1 LAETPHAPQRLD
13 IIDALRGSALFGIL
27 LLHAVEH
34 WDFVHMPQGRPAWL
48 QQLDDGVIG
57 WAYFLFGGKAY
68 AIFALLFG
76 VSFFIALQGWQK
88 SSRHASGRFLWR
100 LAVLA
105 AIGYVHGLLFCGDIL
120 TVIAALGV
128 PLVLLNRL
136 PSRALGMVAVL
147 LLLQLPQWG
156 DVWRVWTDPAFE
168 PTPLRTWALYS
179 QTDPVY
185 ATGSLADVI
194 RINTWTGQAAKWWW
208 VIETYRYP
216 QMLGLFVCGLLMG
229 RSGVLHDAP
238 RLRRLAWRALAA
250 GAAGFALMWLARRGA
265 ATLELAGMRRYA
277 VDELLDTFT
286 NLAQTAIWAGGF
298 VLLYQAARARAV
310 LGVFVPYGR
319 MSLSGYTSQALFG
332 VPFFYGFGLGMYRVV
347 GPFYAVFFGLAVF
360 VVQCTFAHWWM
371 KRFRYGPLEWV
382 WRAATL
388 RTTAIPMRRA
398 DAPARLMPPASV
410 DLQAESNAKP

>member
-1 LAETPHAPQRLD
+1 MADPPQAPQRLD
-13 IIDALRGSALFGIL
+13 LIDALRGSALFGIL
-27 LLHAVEH
+27 LLHSVEH
-34 WDFVHMPQGRPAWL
+34 WDFVHPPEGRPAWL
-48 QQLDDGVIG
+48 QQLDDSVTG

-136 PSRALGMVAVL
+136 PSRALGVVAVL
-147 LLLQLPQWG
+147 LLLQLPQWA
-156 DVWRVWTDPAFE
+156 DVWHVAADPAFQ
-168 PTPLRTWALYS
+168 PSAPRFWSLYG
-179 QTDPVY
+179 QTDPVF

-194 RINTWTGQAAKWWW
+194 RMNSWTGQSAKWWW
-208 VIETYRYP
+208 VIETGRYP
-216 QMLGLFVCGLLMG
+216 QMLGLFVCGLLIG

-238 RLRRLAWRALAA
+238 RLRHLASQALVA
-250 GAAGFALMWLARRGA
+250 GAAGFALMWLARRGM
-265 ATLELAGMRRYA
+265 ATLELPGMRRHV
-277 VDELLDTFT
+277 VDELLNMYA
-286 NLAQTAIWAGGF
+286 NLTQTLVWAGGF
-298 VLLYQAARARAV
+298 VLLYQAARVRAL
-310 LGVFVPYGR
+310 LGVFAPYGR

-332 VPFFYGFGLGMYRVV
+332 VPFFYGFGLGMYRTV
-347 GPFYAVFFGLAVF
+347 GPFQAVFFGLAVF
-360 VVQCTFAHWWM
+360 VVQCVFAHWWM
-371 KRFRYGPLEWV
+371 RRFRYGPLEWL

-388 RTTAIPMRRA
+388 RTTAVPMRRA
-398 DAPARLMPPASV
+398 IPPGLAPSRTAVAPIA
-410 DLQAESNAKP
+410 D